1 MSKLVWHVG
10 GKSKTT
16 RDAKTRNYLSLA
28 FLQEGKKARVIDIF
42 GGRGMVRRLME
53 MGLSPGSEVTVVRN
67 SLGPMIVEVRGVR
80 LALGRG
86 LASRIVVEP
95 VG

>member
-1 MSKLVWHVG
+1 MG
-10 GKSKTT
+10 G
-16 RDAKTRNYLSLA
+16 RYKTRRYAKARNHLSLA
-28 FLQEGKKARVIDIF
+28 FIQEGKKARVIDIF

-53 MGLSPGSEVTVVRN
+53 MGLSPGSEVIVVRN
-67 SLGPMIVEVRGVR
+67 SLGPMIIEVRGVR

-86 LASRIVVEP
+86 LASRILVEP